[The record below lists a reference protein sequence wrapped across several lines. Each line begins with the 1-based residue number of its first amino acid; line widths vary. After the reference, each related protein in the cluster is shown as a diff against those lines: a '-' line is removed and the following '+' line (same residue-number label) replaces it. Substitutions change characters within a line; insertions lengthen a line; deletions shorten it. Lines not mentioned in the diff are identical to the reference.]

1 MSSNSNDSTYRT
13 IGPLGFDEVFK
24 QDVLQEIYDLWYEE
38 NNKNNWNPVIK
49 ETIAA
54 WSMRLKEHGFNFTM
68 YIRDPGPLV
77 NSSDIPNDF
86 IQFGMPF
93 GTAPQRRRTKVSMV
107 NLREE
112 LFFPYRERFDPVMYA
127 GSPLSHI
134 LKMLMMYGPHADN
147 ISISYVLPTAK
158 ELYGIPSIKDN
169 VVSTTEPAGE
179 GQYRTHTK
187 FVDEE
192 SNASEPMNNDEP
204 NDIEE
209 ADNYDLE
216 EDICYGNWEII
227 KENVTK
233 NTALVMR
240 HLDSSNFKKG
250 QTIEPGSLYHRP
262 LFYSDRHSGYWI
274 NQDSELYRLI
284 KRSIQP
290 STERNKAITKV
301 RYQPVGLS
309 DEERAERK
317 LLDDIIHW
325 RVRNLDD
332 DSLIVRPVEGSLFF
346 RRNRPFE
353 TIETGTLYHRP
364 LVYAHKYGGYW
375 IHRDCELARLILR
388 NHNLY
393 K

>member
-1 MSSNSNDSTYRT
+1 MSSNDNSTYKA

-24 QDVLQEIYDLWYEE
+24 QDVLREIYDLWYHE
-38 NNKNNWNPVIK
+38 NNNNWKFVAR
-49 ETIAA
+49 ETTAA
-54 WSMRLKEHGFNFTM
+54 WSMRLKEHGFHFTI
-68 YIRDPGPLV
+68 YIRDVKPEGQAL
-77 NSSDIPNDF
+77 PNDF
-86 IQFGMPF
+86 IQFGMPLE
-93 GTAPQRRRTKVSMV
+93 TAPNRRRTKVSMV

-127 GSPLSHI
+127 CSPLSHI
-134 LKMLMMYGPHADN
+134 LKMLMMYGPRADN
-147 ISISYVLPTAK
+147 ISISYVLPTAQ
-158 ELYGIPSIKDN
+158 ELYSIPDNKDN
-169 VVSTTEPAGE
+169 IVSTTEPAGN

-187 FVDEE
+187 FVDKEE
-192 SNASEPMNNDEP
+192 GNTSELREIDEPTDGDEP
-204 NDIEE
+204 N
-209 ADNYDLE
+209 NYDLE
-216 EDICYGNWEII
+216 EDICNGNWKII

-240 HLDSSNFKKG
+240 HLDSSDFKKG

-262 LFYSDRHSGYWI
+262 LFYSDKHSGYWI

-284 KRSIQP
+284 KRSIKP
-290 STERNKAITKV
+290 STERKKAVTKV
-301 RYQPVGLS
+301 RYQPVSLS

-325 RVRNLDD
+325 RLKEFEGDILV
-332 DSLIVRPVEGSLFF
+332 VRPVEGSLFF

-388 NHNLY
+388 NHNIY